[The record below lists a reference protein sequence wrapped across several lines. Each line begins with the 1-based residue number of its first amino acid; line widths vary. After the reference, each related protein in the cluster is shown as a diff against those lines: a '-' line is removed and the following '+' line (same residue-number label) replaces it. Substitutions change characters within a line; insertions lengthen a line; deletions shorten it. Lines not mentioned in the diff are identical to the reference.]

1 MKEGINLSE
10 LLKEE
15 TSEDLGYD
23 DGRDHAE
30 VDEDYANDDGDN
42 LDGYDN

>member
-1 MKEGINLSE
+1 MKEGINLSD

-23 DGRDHAE
+23 DGKE
-30 VDEDYANDDGDN
+30 I
-42 LDGYDN
+42 LLK